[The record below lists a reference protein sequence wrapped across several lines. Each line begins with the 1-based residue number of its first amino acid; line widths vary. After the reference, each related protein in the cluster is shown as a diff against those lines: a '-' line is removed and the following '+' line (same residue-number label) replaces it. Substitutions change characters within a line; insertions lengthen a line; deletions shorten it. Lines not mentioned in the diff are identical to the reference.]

1 MQANT
6 DRIMNQLET
15 EIKFYLA
22 DPAAIRRSILEL
34 GAESRGCIFESNVR
48 FEDSGRTLKSN
59 KSLLRLRRDRKVK
72 LTYKST
78 PAQGNSQF
86 KIMKELEVEV
96 NDFDTMH
103 LILEAVGF
111 HREQVYEKQRE
122 TLVQNHTQFCLDSMP
137 YGEFL
142 EIEGQQTD
150 IMDFAA
156 RLGLQWDQRILL
168 NYLQIFEILREKLK
182 LNFSDVT
189 FDNFKN
195 VEVDLTDFLE
205 LMVAGD

>member
-1 MQANT
+1 
-6 DRIMNQLET
+6 MNQLEI

-22 DPAAIRRSILEL
+22 DPAAIRRRILEL
-34 GAESRGCIFESNVR
+34 GAESRGRLFESNIR
-48 FEDSGRTLKSN
+48 FEDPDRTLQRN

-78 PAQGNSQF
+78 PLQDNSQF

-103 LILEAVGF
+103 SILEAVGF
-111 HREQVYEKQRE
+111 HREQVYEKWRE
-122 TLVQNHTQFCLDSMP
+122 TLVLNQTQFCLDSMP

-142 EIEGQQTD
+142 EIEGQQRD

-156 RLGLQWDQRILL
+156 QLGLPWDQRILF
-168 NYLQIFEILREKLK
+168 NYLQIFEILREKLNLK
-182 LNFSDVT
+182 FSDVT
-189 FDNFKN
+189 FDDFRN
-195 VEVDLTDFLE
+195 VDVDLADYLH
-205 LMVAGD
+205 LLVADE